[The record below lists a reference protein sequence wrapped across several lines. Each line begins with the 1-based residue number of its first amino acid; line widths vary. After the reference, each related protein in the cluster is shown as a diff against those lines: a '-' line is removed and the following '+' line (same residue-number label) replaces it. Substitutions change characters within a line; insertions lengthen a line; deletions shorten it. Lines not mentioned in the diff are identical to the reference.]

1 MEKTIVDFATKSQF
15 CGGVIEPGYA
25 LFKTKDRVDHNKLFY
40 YFARNMNVSAKY
52 VSAKKG
58 FLFFIDLLSM
68 ERSAEYRNLKEELGS
83 GISLLDPL
91 KANQGKISSN
101 FGLKINMAP
110 KLIRQKVLN

>member
-1 MEKTIVDFATKSQF
+1 
-15 CGGVIEPGYA
+15 
-25 LFKTKDRVDHNKLFY
+25 
-40 YFARNMNVSAKY
+40 
-52 VSAKKG
+52 
-58 FLFFIDLLSM
+58 M